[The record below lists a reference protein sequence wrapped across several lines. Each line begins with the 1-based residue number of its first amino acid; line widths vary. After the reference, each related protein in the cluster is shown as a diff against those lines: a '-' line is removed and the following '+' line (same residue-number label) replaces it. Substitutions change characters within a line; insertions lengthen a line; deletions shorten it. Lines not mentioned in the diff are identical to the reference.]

1 MLDKDSSG
9 NTLDSL
15 MNTLG
20 SKDGMA
26 RKSARESLVAMG
38 APAVLSLMKAL
49 QDSPSDKVRWEAAK
63 SLGVMGDKRA
73 IPTLVKA
80 LRDDDD
86 DVVWLAAEGLKAFGM
101 TAWPELLGALV
112 EEGIDSVAL
121 RRGAHHVFLNQQE
134 SGYDDLLVPL
144 MSALELGALPE
155 SASLLAQKLLARMSE
170 NTWSAG

>member
-1 MLDKDSSG
+1 MVDKNSSS

-15 MNTLG
+15 MNMLG

-38 APAVLSLMKAL
+38 APAVPSLMEAL

-63 SLGVMGDKRA
+63 SLGFMGDKRA

-86 DVVWLAAEGLKAFGM
+86 DVVWLAAEGLKTFGRA
-101 TAWPELLGALV
+101 AWPELLGAL
-112 EEGIDSVAL
+112 EGIESVAL
-121 RRGAHHVFLNQQE
+121 RKGAHHVFLNQQE

-144 MSALELGALPE
+144 MSALELVARPE